1 MKENNLNNIQ
11 EFENNY
17 ELRKALNKLEN
28 ELQKKDYELNL
39 ITNLYQDLKSLNEKA
54 RKECDDLNIKLNTV
68 RVDMRNMEKNYQSEI
83 ESMKLN
89 FSKETEIYNN
99 KILKLSEYNPVNI
112 QKNIEYKIENKYKQN
127 ISLKDK
133 EIEDLSNKLSQVEQ
147 KFELLLAEYEEYK
160 IQTQNEFDTQKI
172 FHQNEMNNLL
182 EKLRLSEDM
191 NLNRDNDNGD
201 NTENFIQIKKE
212 LDNTRNQVNELNN
225 EIDKLRHDKELL
237 IIEKNEHKINLIKE
251 RDSRNFNNKN
261 LELNLNKANNTIEN
275 LNREID
281 MLNISLKER
290 DFKISDLLKQN
301 QDLNEKLA
309 NKNIEE
315 EETKNII
322 QNIKNIMMTNEEEN
336 HKKMLEDE
344 KLRKESI
351 FKQNK
356 EKENMQKQIDDL
368 TLKLKD
374 AKSNKITKEVN
385 YDGNN
390 KVYKDLKLKLK
401 MMTEKKNEYKLK
413 CKIANENLKQIID
426 KLDEN
431 QQNEFLKIIENNKKK
446 YLPNKKSESEDEK
459 E

>member
-1 MKENNLNNIQ
+1 MQENNFNNIQ

-237 IIEKNEHKINLIKE
+237 IIEKNENKINLIKE

-401 MMTEKKNEYKLK
+401 IMTEKKNEYKLK
-413 CKIANENLKQIID
+413 CKIANENLKQIIN

-431 QQNEFLKIIENNKKK
+431 QQNEFLKILENNKKK